1 MENEERQTL
10 VLVDERGETRG
21 STYRA
26 LHHTS
31 SGRLIIEGHDL
42 GPEVEEFWGLGEY
55 EFERKLTAEETNR
68 LRTLMELERDADLL
82 EAIRHR
88 FGSTPALE
96 SFLAEHDLE
105 GEFWSRVGD

>member
-1 MENEERQTL
+1 
-10 VLVDERGETRG
+10 
-21 STYRA
+21 
-26 LHHTS
+26 
-31 SGRLIIEGHDL
+31 
-42 GPEVEEFWGLGEY
+42 
-55 EFERKLTAEETNR
+55 
-68 LRTLMELERDADLL
+68 MELERDADLL